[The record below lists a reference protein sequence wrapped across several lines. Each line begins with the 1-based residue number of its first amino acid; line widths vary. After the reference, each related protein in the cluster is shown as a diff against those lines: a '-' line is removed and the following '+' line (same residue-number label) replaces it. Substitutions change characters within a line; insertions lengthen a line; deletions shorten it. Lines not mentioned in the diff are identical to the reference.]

1 MFDLIDPARFA
12 TVHDF
17 LLARGGVGNSL
28 LHASATMAPMRGIN
42 SINLIVYGDRTGG
55 TCKFYRMGRDSSFGV
70 LV

>member
-17 LLARGGVGNSL
+17 LLRGVGNSL

-55 TCKFYRMGRDSSFGV
+55 T
-70 LV
+70 